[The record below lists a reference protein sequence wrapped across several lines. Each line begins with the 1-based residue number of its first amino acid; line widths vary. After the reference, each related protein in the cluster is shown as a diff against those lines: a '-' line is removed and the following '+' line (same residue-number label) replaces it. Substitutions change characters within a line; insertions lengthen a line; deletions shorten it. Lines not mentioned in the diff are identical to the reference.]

1 MEIVIG
7 IIIGVIALTLLVAT
21 HELGHGIVARRNGVV
36 VEEFG
41 IGFPPRAYS
50 KVIKKSI
57 LGENVRF
64 SLNWLPLGGFVKL
77 QGEHDAADQPGDY
90 GAATFWQK
98 TKILLA
104 GVTVNWLTAVVLLT
118 GLAWVGLPKMID
130 NQFYLPS
137 DAVVSNHP
145 VQLGALTPGLPA
157 AKAGLRQGDAINQLA
172 GQTVRS
178 TTDLAH
184 FASQHKGET
193 VPVVYTRGD
202 KQATAMVALRKDNPD
217 RKGYLGAELTKQQD
231 TIRATWSAPIVG
243 VVTTAQLTGV
253 TLQGLGDMVVNLA
266 TSLVQR
272 FSSDSATSQQ
282 AKQNLSQVGNA
293 VAGPVGIFAIIF
305 PAAGQAGVVH
315 VLLLTA
321 IIALSLAVMNIL
333 PIPALDGGRWTVM
346 AIFRLLR
353 KPLSKQMEE
362 NIQAAGFLCLLGLI
376 VLVTIADIGKLV
388 H

>member
-178 TTDLAH
+178 TSDLAH

-202 KQATAMVALRKDNPD
+202 KQATAMVALRNDNPD

-243 VVTTAQLTGV
+243 VVTTAQLTRV

-266 TSLVQR
+266 TSLVQQ

>member
-41 IGFPPRAYS
+41 IGFPPQAYS

-104 GVTVNWLTAVVLLT
+104 GVIVNWLTAVVLLT

-157 AKAGLRQGDAINQLA
+157 AKAGLRQGDAISQLA

-202 KQATAMVALRKDNPD
+202 KQATAMVALRNDNPD

-266 TSLVQR
+266 TGLVQQ

-353 KPLSKQMEE
+353 KPLSKQTEE